1 MNPKNFNIRYLYS
14 LFMLILPWTSCDDKD
29 KFDFNQHN
37 KIAVTTLQMTGVTKN
52 DATLNGRVNTNNGET
67 LTQVGICYATH
78 QKPTVN
84 NEKVLKTGDLDTGAF
99 TLYAQNLK
107 PATTYY
113 FRAFA
118 TNKNGTAYGDPLS
131 FTTQS
136 GYVAKLETQSAS
148 SITRI
153 TAELGGK
160 ISDYGGYPVISK
172 GVCYSNISS
181 FPTISNDKV
190 SVDTQSTSFKVNLTK
205 LKAGTIY
212 YARAYA
218 TSSVGTGYGQVVSF
232 TTLPPIVA
240 SGISTAAVSSVT
252 YSSAS
257 VGGTVLDD
265 NGSTVTARGICYSN
279 SNTTPSVSSGTI
291 LNIGSGTGSFSG
303 QLTGLV
309 VNTSYYV
316 RAFATNSAGTAYGPV
331 VSFKTSMPDL
341 PSNVST
347 ATPYNV
353 TMTSAY
359 TGGYIGS
366 AGGGTISAKG
376 VVYSS
381 SNSLPSLTN
390 GTRVSGGSGTGN
402 FSLILSGL
410 QQNTTYYVRSY
421 ATNEAGTT
429 YGNVYTFKTLLPS
442 LPSSLS
448 TYGAVS
454 ITPGSA
460 YVSGYIGSAG
470 GGIISASG
478 IVYSSSTSN
487 PTIGNS
493 TSVTLGSSIGSIA
506 ATLTGLSAGTS
517 YYARVYATNEAGTAY
532 GNLIS
537 FTTTRYTAP
546 TRVTT
551 YQVGNTGSTYVTF
564 SGDIA
569 TDGGSTL
576 TERGFVYSTSSNP
589 TLSSGTKTT
598 VSGSSVGYFSKSVTG
613 FNKYTTYYVRAYATN
628 AYGTTYGSSAAF
640 YTY

>member
-37 KIAVTTLQMTGVTKN
+37 KVAVTTLQMTGVTKN

-160 ISDYGGYPVISK
+160 ISDDGGYPVISK
-172 GVCYSNISS
+172 GVCYSNVSS

-190 SVDTQSTSFKVNLTK
+190 SIDTQSTSFKVNLSK
-205 LKAGTIY
+205 LKAGTVY

-218 TSSVGTGYGQVVSF
+218 TSSVGTGYGQVVNF

-240 SGISTAAVSSVT
+240 SGITTATVSSVT

-279 SNTTPSVSSGTI
+279 SNTTPSISSGTV

-303 QLTGLV
+303 QLTGLT

-316 RAFATNSAGTAYGPV
+316 RAFATNSAGTSYGPV
-331 VSFKTSMPDL
+331 VGFKTLMPEL
-341 PSNVST
+341 PSSVLT
-347 ATPYNV
+347 TVPYAI
-353 TMTSAY
+353 TKTSAY
-359 TGGYIGS
+359 TGGSIGS

-390 GTRVSGGSGTGN
+390 GTTVSGGSGSGS
-402 FSLILSGL
+402 FSLMLSGL
-410 QQNTTYYVRSY
+410 QYNTTYYVRSY
-421 ATNEAGTT
+421 ATNEAGTS
-429 YGNVYTFKTLLPS
+429 YGSVSTFKTLLPS

-448 TYGAVS
+448 TYDAVS
-454 ITPGSA
+454 ITPVSA
-460 YVSGYIGSAG
+460 YVSGYIGFAG
-470 GGIISASG
+470 EGIISASG

-493 TSVTLGSSIGSIA
+493 TSVTLGGSIGSIA
-506 ATLTGLSAGTS
+506 TILTGLSAGTN

-537 FTTTRYTAP
+537 FTTTRLTAP
-546 TRVTT
+546 TGVTT
-551 YQVGNTGSTYVTF
+551 YQVGSIGSTYVTF

-569 TDGGSTL
+569 TDGGSAL

-598 VSGSSVGYFSKSVTG
+598 VSGSSVGYFNKSVTG
-613 FNKYTTYYVRAYATN
+613 FNRNTTYYVRAYATN
-628 AYGTTYGSSAAF
+628 AYGTTYGSSYAF
-640 YTY
+640 YYY